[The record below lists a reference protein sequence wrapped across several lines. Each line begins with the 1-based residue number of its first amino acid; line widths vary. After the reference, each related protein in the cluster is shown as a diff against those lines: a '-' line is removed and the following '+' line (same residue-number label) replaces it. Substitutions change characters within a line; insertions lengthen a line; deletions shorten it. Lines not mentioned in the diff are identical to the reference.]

1 MSFSDDLDVQG
12 GWDIATPTTGDI
24 VQDAIRKEKLIKDI
38 IASQE
43 DLRVMLERVKAT
55 DKEIKKLTTE
65 NETLQINYHMTSGHV
80 LHGGFRKSTW
90 HVGTPVGQTI
100 TIAGVP
106 TYVSTPKSNLKKVI
120 LFFPDVYGPFYVN
133 NQLLQ
138 DSFAANGYLVLGV
151 DYFLGDPVQN
161 HDGEQGFDRP
171 AWFAKARVN
180 AADVLPGWIDGVR
193 QKYGVHGI
201 SYSAVGYCFGAPY
214 VFELLSGDMV
224 SAGAV
229 AHPTLI
235 NEDHL
240 FKIQKI
246 DHTFPLDKRR
256 RAEDILIE
264 RKANYHFQIFSG
276 VAHGFAIRG
285 DPSVENTRWAK
296 EQSAKSI
303 VEWFDRFSKLAL
315 SAKSLL

>member
-1 MSFSDDLDVQG
+1 MQSPSPVIAGPPSDCCFTTVQ
-12 GWDIATPTTGDI
+12 
-24 VQDAIRKEKLIKDI
+24 
-38 IASQE
+38 
-43 DLRVMLERVKAT
+43 
-55 DKEIKKLTTE
+55 
-65 NETLQINYHMTSGHV
+65 
-80 LHGGFRKSTW
+80 

-240 FKIQKI
+240 FKIQKPLLLSCAEI

>member
-12 GWDIATPTTGDI
+12 GWDVGTPTTGDI
-24 VQDAIRKEKLIKDI
+24 VQDAIRKEKIIKDI
-38 IASQE
+38 LASQE
-43 DLRVMLERVKAT
+43 DLRVQHA
-55 DKEIKKLTTE
+55 
-65 NETLQINYHMTSGHV
+65 
-80 LHGGFRKSTW
+80 
-90 HVGTPVGQTI
+90 GTPVGQTI
-100 TIAGVP
+100 TIAGVS
-106 TYVSTPKSNLKKVI
+106 TYVSTPNANLKKII
-120 LFFPDVYGPFYVN
+120 LFFPDVYGPFYIN

-138 DSFAANGYLVLGV
+138 NSFAANGYLVLGV

-171 AWFAKARVN
+171 AWFAKAREN
-180 AADVLPGWIDGVR
+180 AADVLPGWVEGVK
-193 QKYGVHGI
+193 QKY
-201 SYSAVGYCFGAPY
+201 GYCFGAPY
-214 VFELLSGDMV
+214 VFELLNGDML

-240 FKIQKI
+240 YKIQKPLLLSCAEI

-264 RKANYHFQIFSG
+264 RKANYHFQVFSG

-303 VEWFDRFSKLAL
+303 VEWFDRFSKMAL
-315 SAKSLL
+315 GAKSLL

>member
-1 MSFSDDLDVQG
+1 MQSPSPVIAGPPSDCCFTTVQ
-12 GWDIATPTTGDI
+12 
-24 VQDAIRKEKLIKDI
+24 
-38 IASQE
+38 
-43 DLRVMLERVKAT
+43 
-55 DKEIKKLTTE
+55 
-65 NETLQINYHMTSGHV
+65 
-80 LHGGFRKSTW
+80 

-106 TYVSTPKSNLKKVI
+106 TYVSTPKADLKKVI
-120 LFFPDVYGPFYVN
+120 LFFPDVFGPFYIN

-138 DSFAANGYLVLGV
+138 DSFAANGYLVLG
-151 DYFLGDPVQN
+151 
-161 HDGEQGFDRP
+161 GFDRS

-201 SYSAVGYCFGAPY
+201 SYSAVGKSIDTTEADKFQSTWHYLGYCFGAPY
-214 VFELLSGDMV
+214 VFELLGGDML

-240 FKIQKI
+240 YKIQKPLLLSCAEI
-246 DHTFPLDKRR
+246 DFTFPLDKRR

-264 RKANYHFQIFSG
+264 HKANYHFQIFSG

-303 VEWFDRFSKLAL
+303 VEWFDRFSKMAS
-315 SAKSLL
+315 SARSLL